1 MTDSYTFGTTRGN
14 GLRVSE
20 EELKNQLDRE
30 RLRNNPSEFFGTN
43 QFGDSSG
50 SSTIENSNNADNAV
64 KNKETNERTHSVEMV
79 DELRN
84 YLNKSNLFK

>member
-30 RLRNNPSEFFGTN
+30 RLRNNPSEFFGTD
-43 QFGDSSG
+43 QFGEIVDLQPLKI
-50 SSTIENSNNADNAV
+50 TIMQ
-64 KNKETNERTHSVEMV
+64 TM
-79 DELRN
+79 L
-84 YLNKSNLFK
+84 